1 MATTYNDN
9 SANTEYFRNRPDIV
23 KIFDDLDE
31 FRQFCKEKF
40 IKFDEANL
48 YKRSSYEWR
57 SYLASKKPKNHR
69 KK

>member
-1 MATTYNDN
+1 MATTYNDY
-9 SANTEYFRNRPDIV
+9 SKNTEYFRNRPDVV
-23 KIFDDLDE
+23 KIFDDLDD
-31 FRQFCKEKF
+31 FRAFCKEKF

-57 SYLASKKPKNHR
+57 AFLNRNKPHNR